1 MKNKYLLASFFIS
14 SLMVNAQENTQK
26 TDTLDEVIISST
38 RIDLPFKKNS
48 RTIQLITAEDMKKA
62 EVTNVADALQ
72 QIAGIDIRRRGTNGM
87 QADLYIRG
95 GSFDQTLLL
104 VDGIKVDDAQTGHH
118 TMNLALPIEVIKRI
132 EIIKGPAARI
142 FGQNAFNGA
151 INIITKDLPDTDVSL
166 QVQGGSYNQINAA
179 VTAGISLDDSSHIIH
194 YSKNTSEGYRY
205 NTDYDNQNFV
215 LKSTF
220 NKNKLP
226 IAMLISLSD
235 RNFGANGFYASP
247 AAVNQYEETKAS
259 LVGFSTV
266 IKNGNFTWKP
276 KVYWRRNQD
285 EYIYVRNNPSIYR
298 NLHISNKIAA
308 ELNGSYTSNIG
319 VTGFGIETAKV
330 YLSSNNLGDNNRF
343 VSTLF
348 LEHRLELFDNK
359 MDITPGVAVTY
370 FSDFKFFAFPGIDIG
385 YQLHNNLRVYGN
397 LGYTYRVPTF
407 TDLNYKSP
415 TTIGNP
421 DLEPEKAFSQEIG
434 LKWNMARFNASVAV
448 FNRDSNRLIDYV
460 KTQNTDPWQPQN
472 IQDVTTKGFE
482 TQLDY
487 SFTVNSFNQKLQL
500 GYSFIEDKIKQSSYN
515 FSQYSVNSLKHQVI
529 GSYYM
534 QFLKNVT
541 NSILY
546 RYSERTS
553 GDSYTVVDLG
563 AAYTLNSF
571 EFSLFANNIF
581 NTEYTETNMVP
592 MPKGNLLFGIRYD
605 FR

>member
-1 MKNKYLLASFFIS
+1 MKNKYFLLSFFVS
-14 SLMVNAQENTQK
+14 SLIATAQENKPKIDSLQ
-26 TDTLDEVIISST
+26 EVIISST
-38 RIDLPFKKNS
+38 RIDLPFSKNS

-62 EVTNVADALQ
+62 GVTNVADALQ
-72 QIAGIDIRRRGTNGM
+72 QIAGIDIRRRGTNGT

-151 INIITKDLPDTDVSL
+151 INIVTKDVPDADVSL
-166 QVQGGSYNQINAA
+166 HVQGGSYNQFNAA
-179 VTAGISLDDSSHIIH
+179 VTAGINLDDSSHIIH
-194 YSKNTSEGYRY
+194 YSKNTSEGYRF
-205 NTDYDNQNFV
+205 NTDFDNQNFV

-220 NKNKLP
+220 NKKNLP

-247 AAVNQYEETKAS
+247 AAINQYEETMAS
-259 LVGFSTV
+259 LIGFSTV
-266 IKNGNFTWKP
+266 IKKGNFTWKP
-276 KVYWRRNQD
+276 RVYWRRNED
-285 EYIYVRNNPSIYR
+285 EYVFVRKNPSIYR

-319 VTGFGIETAKV
+319 ITGFGIETAKV

-348 LEHRLELFDNK
+348 LEHRLELFNHK

-385 YQLHNNLRVYGN
+385 YQLLDNLRIYGN

-434 LKWNMARFNASVAV
+434 LKWNMAAFTASVAV

-460 KTQNTDPWQPQN
+460 KMQNSDPWQPQN

-482 TQLDY
+482 TQLNY
-487 SFTVNSFNQKLQL
+487 TFSLNSFDQKLQL
-500 GYSFIEDKIKQSSYN
+500 GYSFLDDKIKQSSFT
-515 FSQYSVNSLKHQVI
+515 FSQYSVNSLKHQVV

-534 QFLKNVT
+534 QFFKNVS

-563 AAYTLNSF
+563 AAYTFKAF

-581 NTEYTETNMVP
+581 NTEYTETNFVP
-592 MPKGNLLFGIRYD
+592 MPKGNLLLGIRYN

>member
-1 MKNKYLLASFFIS
+1 MKKKYFLVSLFIS
-14 SLMVNAQENTQK
+14 SLIVTAQENKPRIDSLQ
-26 TDTLDEVIISST
+26 EVIISST
-38 RIDLPFKKNS
+38 RIDLPFSKNS

-62 EVTNVADALQ
+62 GVTNVADALQ
-72 QIAGIDIRRRGTNGM
+72 QIAGIDIRRRGTNGT

-151 INIITKDLPDTDVSL
+151 INIITKDVPETDVSL
-166 QVQGGSYNQINAA
+166 HVQGGSYNQFNAD
-179 VTAGISLDDSSHIIH
+179 VTAGINLDDSSHIIH
-194 YSKNTSEGYRY
+194 YSKNTSEGYRF
-205 NTDYDNQNFV
+205 NTDFDNQNFV

-220 NKNKLP
+220 NKKNLP

-247 AAVNQYEETKAS
+247 TAINQYEETMAS
-259 LVGFSTV
+259 LIGFSTV
-266 IKNGNFTWKP
+266 IKKGNFTWKP
-276 KVYWRRNQD
+276 RVYWRRNED
-285 EYIYVRNNPSIYR
+285 EYVFVRNNPSIYR

-319 VTGFGIETAKV
+319 ITGFGIEAAKV

-385 YQLHNNLRVYGN
+385 YQVLDNLRVYGN

-407 TDLNYKSP
+407 TDMNYKSP

-421 DLEPEKAFSQEIG
+421 ELEPEKAFSQEIG
-434 LKWNMARFNASVAV
+434 LKWNTAGFNASVAV

-460 KTQNTDPWQPQN
+460 KMQNTDPWQPQN

-487 SFTVNSFNQKLQL
+487 TFAINSFNQKLQL
-500 GYSFIEDKIKQSSYN
+500 GYSFIEDHVKQSSYN
-515 FSQYSVNSLKHQVI
+515 FSQYSVNSMKHQVV

-534 QFLKNVT
+534 QFLKNFT

-546 RYSERTS
+546 RYSERTN
-553 GDSYTVVDLG
+553 GDSYSVVDLG
-563 AAYTLNSF
+563 AAYTLKAF

-581 NTEYTETNMVP
+581 NAEYTETNLVP
-592 MPKGNLLFGIRYD
+592 MPKGNLLFGIRYN

>member
-1 MKNKYLLASFFIS
+1 MKNKYFLLSFFIS
-14 SLMVNAQENTQK
+14 SLIVTAQENKPKIDSLQ
-26 TDTLDEVIISST
+26 EVIISST
-38 RIDLPFKKNS
+38 RIDLPFSKNS

-62 EVTNVADALQ
+62 GVTNVADALQ
-72 QIAGIDIRRRGTNGM
+72 QIAGIDIRRRGTNGT

-151 INIITKDLPDTDVSL
+151 INIITKDVPDTDASL
-166 QVQGGSYNQINAA
+166 NVQGGSYNQFNAA
-179 VTAGISLDDSSHIIH
+179 VTAGINLDDSSHIIH

-220 NKNKLP
+220 NKKNLP

-247 AAVNQYEETKAS
+247 AATNQYEETMAS
-259 LVGFSTV
+259 LIGFSTV
-266 IKNGNFTWKP
+266 IKKGNFTWKP
-276 KVYWRRNQD
+276 RVYWRRNED
-285 EYIYVRNNPSIYR
+285 EYVFVRNNPSIYR

-308 ELNGSYTSNIG
+308 ELNGSYSSNIG
-319 VTGFGIETAKV
+319 VTGFGVETAKV

-385 YQLHNNLRVYGN
+385 YELLDNLRVYGN

-434 LKWNMARFNASVAV
+434 LKWNTAGFNATMAV

-460 KTQNTDPWQPQN
+460 KMQNTDPWQPQN
-472 IQDVTTKGFE
+472 IQDVTTKGLE
-482 TQLDY
+482 TQIDY
-487 SFTVNSFNQKLQL
+487 TFSIHSFNQKVQL
-500 GYSFIEDKIKQSSYN
+500 GYSFIEDKVKQSSYN
-515 FSQYSVNSLKHQVI
+515 FSQYSVNSMKHQVV

-541 NSILY
+541 HSILY
-546 RYSERTS
+546 RYSERTN
-553 GDSYTVVDLG
+553 GDSYSVVDLG
-563 AAYTLNSF
+563 AAYTLKAF

-581 NTEYTETNMVP
+581 NTEYTETNFVP
-592 MPKGNLLFGIRYD
+592 MPKGNLLFGIRYN

>member
-1 MKNKYLLASFFIS
+1 MKKKYFLVSLFIS
-14 SLMVNAQENTQK
+14 SLIVTAQENKPRIDSLQ
-26 TDTLDEVIISST
+26 EVIISST
-38 RIDLPFKKNS
+38 RIDLPFSKNS

-62 EVTNVADALQ
+62 GVTNVADALQ
-72 QIAGIDIRRRGTNGM
+72 QIAGIDIRRRGTNGT

-151 INIITKDLPDTDVSL
+151 INIITKDVPETDVSL
-166 QVQGGSYNQINAA
+166 RVQGGSYNQFNAD
-179 VTAGISLDDSSHIIH
+179 VTAGINLDESSHIIH
-194 YSKNTSEGYRY
+194 YSKNTSEGYRF
-205 NTDYDNQNFV
+205 NTDFDNQNFV

-220 NKNKLP
+220 NKKNLP

-247 AAVNQYEETKAS
+247 TAINQYEETMAS
-259 LVGFSTV
+259 LIGFSTV
-266 IKNGNFTWKP
+266 IKKGNFTWKP
-276 KVYWRRNQD
+276 RVYWRRNED
-285 EYIYVRNNPSIYR
+285 EYVFVRNNPSIYR

-319 VTGFGIETAKV
+319 ITGFGIETAKV

-348 LEHRLELFDNK
+348 LEHRLELFDKK

-385 YQLHNNLRVYGN
+385 YQVLDNLRVYGN

-407 TDLNYKSP
+407 TDMNYKSP

-421 DLEPEKAFSQEIG
+421 ELEPEKAFSQEIG
-434 LKWNMARFNASVAV
+434 LKWNTAGFNASVAV

-460 KTQNTDPWQPQN
+460 KMQNTDPWQPQN

-487 SFTVNSFNQKLQL
+487 TFAINSFNQKLQL
-500 GYSFIEDKIKQSSYN
+500 GYSFIEDHVKQSSYN
-515 FSQYSVNSLKHQVI
+515 FSQYSVNSMKHQVV

-534 QFLKNVT
+534 QFLKNFT

-546 RYSERTS
+546 RYAERTN
-553 GDSYTVVDLG
+553 GDSYSVVDLG
-563 AAYTLNSF
+563 AAYTLKAF

-581 NTEYTETNMVP
+581 NAEYTETNLVP
-592 MPKGNLLFGIRYD
+592 MPKGNLLFGIRYN

>member
-1 MKNKYLLASFFIS
+1 MKNKYFLLSFFIS
-14 SLMVNAQENTQK
+14 SLIATAQENKPKIDSLQ
-26 TDTLDEVIISST
+26 EVIISST
-38 RIDLPFKKNS
+38 RIDLPFSKNS

-62 EVTNVADALQ
+62 GVTNVADALQ
-72 QIAGIDIRRRGTNGM
+72 QIAGIDIRRRGTNGT

-151 INIITKDLPDTDVSL
+151 INIITKDIPDTDVSL
-166 QVQGGSYNQINAA
+166 NVQGGSYNQFNAA
-179 VTAGISLDDSSHIIH
+179 VTAGINLDDSSHIIH
-194 YSKNTSEGYRY
+194 YSKNTSEGYRF
-205 NTDYDNQNFV
+205 NTDFDNQNFV

-220 NKNKLP
+220 NKKNLP

-247 AAVNQYEETKAS
+247 AAINQYEETMAS
-259 LVGFSTV
+259 LIGFSTV
-266 IKNGNFTWKP
+266 IKKGNFTWKP
-276 KVYWRRNQD
+276 RIYWRRNED
-285 EYIYVRNNPSIYR
+285 EYVFVRNNPSIYR

-308 ELNGSYTSNIG
+308 ELNGSYTSTIG

-385 YQLHNNLRVYGN
+385 YQVLDNLRVYSN
-397 LGYTYRVPTF
+397 MGYTYRVPTF

-421 DLEPEKAFSQEIG
+421 NLEPEKAFSQEIG
-434 LKWNMARFNASVAV
+434 LKWNTAGFNATIAV

-460 KTQNTDPWQPQN
+460 KMQSTDPWQPQN

-487 SFTVNSFNQKLQL
+487 AFTIHSFNQKVQL
-500 GYSFIEDKIKQSSYN
+500 GYSFLEDKIKQSSFT
-515 FSQYSVNSLKHQVI
+515 FSQYSVNSLKHQVV

-534 QFLKNVT
+534 QFFKNFT

-546 RYSERTS
+546 RYSERIS

-563 AAYTLNSF
+563 AAYTFKAF

-581 NTEYTETNMVP
+581 NAEYTETNFVP
-592 MPKGNLLFGIRYD
+592 MPKGNLLFGIRYN

>member
-1 MKNKYLLASFFIS
+1 MKKKYFLVSLFIS
-14 SLMVNAQENTQK
+14 SLIVTAQENKPRIDSLQ
-26 TDTLDEVIISST
+26 EVIISST
-38 RIDLPFKKNS
+38 RIDLPFSKNS

-62 EVTNVADALQ
+62 GVTNVADALQ
-72 QIAGIDIRRRGTNGM
+72 QIAGIDIRRRGTNGT

-151 INIITKDLPDTDVSL
+151 INIITKDVPETDVSL
-166 QVQGGSYNQINAA
+166 HVQGGSYNQFNAD
-179 VTAGISLDDSSHIIH
+179 VTAGINLDESSHIIH
-194 YSKNTSEGYRY
+194 YSKNTSEGYRF
-205 NTDYDNQNFV
+205 NTDFDNQNFV

-220 NKNKLP
+220 NKKNLP

-247 AAVNQYEETKAS
+247 TAINQYEETMAS
-259 LVGFSTV
+259 LIGFSTV
-266 IKNGNFTWKP
+266 IKKGNFTWKP
-276 KVYWRRNQD
+276 RVYWRRNED
-285 EYIYVRNNPSIYR
+285 EYVFVRNNPSIYR

-319 VTGFGIETAKV
+319 ITGFGIEAAKV

-348 LEHRLELFDNK
+348 LEHRLELFDKK

-385 YQLHNNLRVYGN
+385 YQVLDNLRVYGN

-407 TDLNYKSP
+407 TDMNYKSP

-421 DLEPEKAFSQEIG
+421 ELEPEKAFSQEIG
-434 LKWNMARFNASVAV
+434 LKWNTAGFNASVAV

-460 KTQNTDPWQPQN
+460 KMQNTDPWQPQN

-487 SFTVNSFNQKLQL
+487 TFAINSFNQKLQL
-500 GYSFIEDKIKQSSYN
+500 GYSFIEDHVKQSSYN
-515 FSQYSVNSLKHQVI
+515 FSQYSVNSMKHQVV

-534 QFLKNVT
+534 QFLKNFT

-546 RYSERTS
+546 RYSERTN
-553 GDSYTVVDLG
+553 GDSYSVVDLG
-563 AAYTLNSF
+563 AAYTLKAF

-581 NTEYTETNMVP
+581 NAEYTETNLVP
-592 MPKGNLLFGIRYD
+592 MPKGNLLFGIRYN

>member
-1 MKNKYLLASFFIS
+1 MKNKYFLVFFFIF
-14 SLMVNAQENTQK
+14 SLIVNAQENKPK
-26 TDTLDEVIISST
+26 TDTLNEVIINSS
-38 RIDLPFKKNS
+38 RIDLPFNKNS
-48 RTIQLITAEDMKKA
+48 RTIQLITAEDLKKSG
-62 EVTNVADALQ
+62 VSNVADALQ
-72 QIAGIDIRRRGTNGM
+72 QIAGIDIRRRGVNGM

-104 VDGIKVDDAQTGHH
+104 IDGIKVDDAQTGHH

-151 INIITKDLPDTDVSL
+151 VNIITKDLPDTDVSL
-166 QVQGGSYNQINAA
+166 RVQGGSYGQINAA

-205 NTDYDNQNFV
+205 NTDFDNQNFV

-220 NKNKLP
+220 NKKNLP

-235 RNFGANGFYASP
+235 RSFGANGFYASP
-247 AAVNQYEETKAS
+247 AAINQYEETKAS

-266 IKNGNFTWKP
+266 IKKGNFTWKP
-276 KVYWRRNQD
+276 KVYWRRNED
-285 EYIYVRNNPSIYR
+285 EYIYIRNNPSIYR

-319 VTGFGIETAKV
+319 VTGFGVETAKV
-330 YLSSNNLGDNNRF
+330 FLSSNNLGDNNRF

-348 LEHRLELFDNK
+348 LEHRLELLQNK

-385 YQLHNNLRVYGN
+385 YQLLDNLRVYGN
-397 LGYTYRVPTF
+397 VGYTYRVPTF

-421 DLEPEKAFSQEIG
+421 NLEPEKAFSQEIG
-434 LKWNMARFNASVAV
+434 LKWSKARFNAAMAV

-460 KTQNTDPWQPQN
+460 KMQNTDPWQPQN

-482 TQLDY
+482 TQLNY
-487 SFTVNSFNQKLQL
+487 TFSLNSFDQKLQL
-500 GYSFIEDKIKQSSYN
+500 GYSFIEDIVKQSAFN
-515 FSQYSVNSLKHQVI
+515 FSQYSVNSMKHQFV
-529 GSYYM
+529 GSYNL
-534 QFLKNVT
+534 QFLKNLT
-541 NSILY
+541 NSISY
-546 RYSERTS
+546 RYSERTT
-553 GDSYTVVDLG
+553 GDSYSVVDLG
-563 AAYTLNSF
+563 AAYTLNAF

-581 NTEYTETNMVP
+581 NTEYTETNLVP
-592 MPKGNLLFGIRYD
+592 MPKGNLLFGIRYN

>member
-1 MKNKYLLASFFIS
+1 MKKKYFLVSLFIS
-14 SLMVNAQENTQK
+14 SLIVTAQENKPRIDSLQ
-26 TDTLDEVIISST
+26 EVIISST
-38 RIDLPFKKNS
+38 RIDLPFSKNS

-62 EVTNVADALQ
+62 GVTNVADALQ
-72 QIAGIDIRRRGTNGM
+72 QIAGIDIRRRGTNGT

-151 INIITKDLPDTDVSL
+151 INIITKDVPDTDVSL
-166 QVQGGSYNQINAA
+166 RVQGGSYNQFNAD
-179 VTAGISLDDSSHIIH
+179 VTAGINLDESSHIIH
-194 YSKNTSEGYRY
+194 YSKNTSEGYRF
-205 NTDYDNQNFV
+205 NTDFDNQNFV

-220 NKNKLP
+220 NKKNLP

-247 AAVNQYEETKAS
+247 TAINQYEETMAS
-259 LVGFSTV
+259 LIGFSTV
-266 IKNGNFTWKP
+266 IKKGNFTWKP
-276 KVYWRRNQD
+276 RVYWRRNED
-285 EYIYVRNNPSIYR
+285 EYVFVRNNPSIYR

-319 VTGFGIETAKV
+319 ITGFGIETAKV

-385 YQLHNNLRVYGN
+385 YQVLDNLRVYGN

-407 TDLNYKSP
+407 TDMNYKSP

-421 DLEPEKAFSQEIG
+421 ELEPEKAFSQEIG
-434 LKWNMARFNASVAV
+434 LKWNTAGFNASVAV

-460 KTQNTDPWQPQN
+460 KMQNTDPWQPQN

-487 SFTVNSFNQKLQL
+487 TFAINSFNQKLQL
-500 GYSFIEDKIKQSSYN
+500 GYSFIEDHVKQSSYN
-515 FSQYSVNSLKHQVI
+515 FSQYSVNSMKHQVV

-534 QFLKNVT
+534 QFLKNFT

-546 RYSERTS
+546 RYAERTN
-553 GDSYTVVDLG
+553 GDSYSVVDLG
-563 AAYTLNSF
+563 AAYTLKAF

-581 NTEYTETNMVP
+581 NAEYTETNLVP
-592 MPKGNLLFGIRYD
+592 MPKGNLLFGIRYN

>member
-1 MKNKYLLASFFIS
+1 MKNKYLLAFFFIS
-14 SLMVNAQENTQK
+14 SLMINAQENTQK

-62 EVTNVADALQ
+62 GVTNVADALQ

-166 QVQGGSYNQINAA
+166 NVQGGSYNQFNAA

-247 AAVNQYEETKAS
+247 AAINQYEETKAS
-259 LVGFSTV
+259 LVGFSTI
-266 IKNGNFTWKP
+266 IKKGNFTWKP
-276 KVYWRRNQD
+276 KVYWRRNED
-285 EYIYVRNNPSIYR
+285 EYIYIRNNPSIYR
-298 NLHISNKIAA
+298 NLHISNKIAV

-319 VTGFGIETAKV
+319 VTGFGVETAKV

-385 YQLHNNLRVYGN
+385 YQLYTNLRVYGN

-434 LKWNMARFNASVAV
+434 LKWNMARFNAAMAV

-460 KTQNTDPWQPQN
+460 KMQNTDPWQPQN

-487 SFTVNSFNQKLQL
+487 TFTVNSFNQKVQL

-515 FSQYSVNSLKHQVI
+515 FSQYSVNSLKHQVV

-534 QFLKNVT
+534 QFLKNFT

-553 GDSYTVVDLG
+553 GDSYSVVDLG
-563 AAYTLNSF
+563 AAYTLNAF
-571 EFSLFANNIF
+571 EFSLFANNVF
-581 NTEYTETNMVP
+581 NTEYTETNLVP
-592 MPKGNLLFGIRYD
+592 MPKGNLLFGIRYN

>member
-1 MKNKYLLASFFIS
+1 MKKKYFLVSLFIS
-14 SLMVNAQENTQK
+14 SLIVTAQENKPRIDSLQ
-26 TDTLDEVIISST
+26 EVIISST
-38 RIDLPFKKNS
+38 RIDLPFSKNS

-62 EVTNVADALQ
+62 GVTNVADALQ
-72 QIAGIDIRRRGTNGM
+72 QIAGIDIRRRGTNGT

-151 INIITKDLPDTDVSL
+151 INIITKDVPETDVSL
-166 QVQGGSYNQINAA
+166 RVQGGSYNQFNAD
-179 VTAGISLDDSSHIIH
+179 VTAGINLDDSSHIIH
-194 YSKNTSEGYRY
+194 YSKNTSEGYRF
-205 NTDYDNQNFV
+205 NTDFDNQNFV

-220 NKNKLP
+220 NKKNLP

-247 AAVNQYEETKAS
+247 AAVNQYEETMAS
-259 LVGFSTV
+259 LIGFSTV
-266 IKNGNFTWKP
+266 IKKGNFTWKP
-276 KVYWRRNQD
+276 RVYWRRNED
-285 EYIYVRNNPSIYR
+285 EYVFVRNNPSIYR

-319 VTGFGIETAKV
+319 ITGFGIEAAKV

-348 LEHRLELFDNK
+348 LEHRLELFDKK

-385 YQLHNNLRVYGN
+385 YQVLDNLRVYGN

-407 TDLNYKSP
+407 TDMNYKSP

-421 DLEPEKAFSQEIG
+421 ELEPEKAFSQEIG
-434 LKWNMARFNASVAV
+434 LKWNTAGFNASVAV

-460 KTQNTDPWQPQN
+460 KMQNTDPWQPQN

-487 SFTVNSFNQKLQL
+487 TFAINSFNQKLQL
-500 GYSFIEDKIKQSSYN
+500 GYSFIEDQVKQSSYN
-515 FSQYSVNSLKHQVI
+515 FSQYSVNSMKHQVV

-534 QFLKNVT
+534 QFLKNFT

-546 RYSERTS
+546 RYSERTN
-553 GDSYTVVDLG
+553 GDSYSVVDLG
-563 AAYTLNSF
+563 AAYTLKAF

-581 NTEYTETNMVP
+581 NAEYTETNFVP
-592 MPKGNLLFGIRYD
+592 MPKGNLLFGIRYN

>member
-1 MKNKYLLASFFIS
+1 MKSKYFLVSFFIS
-14 SLMVNAQENTQK
+14 SLIINAQENKPKIDSLQ
-26 TDTLDEVIISST
+26 EVIITSS
-38 RIDLPFKKNS
+38 RIDLPFSKNS

-62 EVTNVADALQ
+62 GVTNVADALQ

-151 INIITKDLPDTDVSL
+151 INIITKDVPDTDVSL
-166 QVQGGSYNQINAA
+166 SVQGGSYNQFNAA

-220 NKNKLP
+220 NKKNLP

-235 RNFGANGFYASP
+235 RNFGANGFYASL
-247 AAVNQYEETKAS
+247 AATNQYEETMAS
-259 LVGFSTV
+259 LIGFSTV
-266 IKNGNFTWKP
+266 IKKGNFTWKP
-276 KVYWRRNQD
+276 RVYWRRNED
-285 EYIYVRNNPSIYR
+285 EYVFVRKNPSIYR

-308 ELNGSYTSNIG
+308 ELNGSYSSNIG

-348 LEHRLELFDNK
+348 LEHRLELLDNK

-385 YQLHNNLRVYGN
+385 YQLHTNLRVYGN

-434 LKWNMARFNASVAV
+434 LKWNAARFNATMAV

-460 KTQNTDPWQPQN
+460 KMQNTDPWQPQN

-482 TQLDY
+482 TQLNY
-487 SFTVNSFNQKLQL
+487 TFSLNSFDQKLQL
-500 GYSFIEDKIKQSSYN
+500 GYSFLEDKIKQSSYT
-515 FSQYSVNSLKHQVI
+515 FSQYSVNSLKHQVV

-534 QFLKNVT
+534 QFFKNFT

-553 GDSYTVVDLG
+553 GDSYAVVDLG
-563 AAYTLNSF
+563 AAYTLKAF

-581 NTEYTETNMVP
+581 NTEYTETNFVP
-592 MPKGNLLFGIRYD
+592 MPKGNLLFGIRYN